1 MKYFFK
7 KIDKLNKGI
16 NQDRGGKV
24 MFSCLRIPYR
34 QKNSTALSTKEN
46 PPNQSKPDKK
56 KPVKIEEIEGHN
68 VNMATHYD
76 PHFVFR
82 TTSVTCLYQ
91 RFHLHGYLQ
100 PAKKEETVVY
110 IHEKPASP
118 SPSTTSPASSSPSPS
133 PSATS
138 PASS

>member
-24 MFSCLRIPYR
+24 MFNCLIIPFR

-56 KPVKIEEIEGHN
+56 KPVKIE
-68 VNMATHYD
+68 
-76 PHFVFR
+76 
-82 TTSVTCLYQ
+82 
-91 RFHLHGYLQ
+91 
-100 PAKKEETVVY
+100 
-110 IHEKPASP
+110 
-118 SPSTTSPASSSPSPS
+118 
-133 PSATS
+133 
-138 PASS
+138 